1 MIENLKLQIKFYHF
15 FLLIPP
21 ILALLWHIFD
31 VRYPVSDG
39 GGISPKNFFRL
50 KLSIKIFLIKEIIFL
65 VLLLVLLV
73 MLFVVGR

>member
-21 ILALLWHIFD
+21 ILALVWHIFD

-39 GGISPKNFFRL
+39 GGLFFRLFLSIKNFFD
-50 KLSIKIFLIKEIIFL
+50 KGNNIFF
-65 VLLLVLLV
+65 
-73 MLFVVGR
+73 F